1 MTGLNDNHKRR
12 ILTSLQY
19 ADKLLE
25 ESLHALAPGARPLF
39 SSYLQ
44 DLSPAESRRVAS
56 YAEKIREQMS
66 RLMHK
71 CGIEL
76 PSTGT
81 FSTGKLRTCLTS
93 LDLTLE
99 DIHPEKMRG
108 YGKMDSASARDLSWT
123 LQETRRLVSLLLAFL
138 SETRKAQAQEPA
150 GGETEP
156 ALAALVGRFAKIIE
170 NHGLVEFL
178 PALNALGQQVHSFRY
193 EIAVFGKA
201 NAGKSSLINRLLETD
216 LLPVGITPIA
226 AVPIHIA
233 AGPVPLLRVSFADRI
248 EEVPVTRLAEF
259 AGEQEN
265 PANAKHIVALELSVA
280 AGRLREGFAFVNMP
294 GIGCFTTGLN
304 QLSHACLPDSDLG
317 FVLVDGQASVGREH
331 LDLLRALD
339 AARIRSMVIITKC
352 DLLSQ
357 KDMDQVLARTRST
370 IAEHLQST
378 PEVIPFSVIPARMA
392 AAHAWFEQAIF
403 PLRERFRIAL
413 MDALG
418 RRAQSLRSSLLATL
432 DRKATHAP
440 ARKGLSQESERILR
454 RLDESMAACHR
465 RWEEKCDGISG
476 WTGKILEQAA
486 AILARASAGTDP
498 PADFSSDLA
507 AEAVISA
514 IVSHYL
520 PLVQEYEDLESRIRA
535 GIDEL
540 ENGDPA
546 AGVVVQELPKLSSLP
561 APLSSLL
568 NGVLISPPGPTARA
582 NPVAA
587 TRYFRKELEEKLGN
601 PLRQVLEELQPRF
614 AHWVQTS
621 MNALY
626 ESLRLQT
633 DPLRY
638 RSPSQASTDADGS
651 LMADIEFLQSQT

>member
-39 SSYLQ
+39 SGYLQ
-44 DLSPAESRRVAS
+44 DLSPAESRQVAS
-56 YAEKIREQMS
+56 YAVKIREQMS

-71 CGIEL
+71 CGIEISS
-76 PSTGT
+76 PGT
-81 FSTGKLRTCLTS
+81 FATGKLRTCLTS

-108 YGKMDSASARDLSWT
+108 YGKMDSASTRDLSWT
-123 LQETRRLVSLLLAFL
+123 LQEIRRLVSLLLVFL
-138 SETRKAQAQEPA
+138 SETRAAQAQAPA
-150 GGETEP
+150 NGEADP
-156 ALAALVGRFAKIIE
+156 ALAALIGRFAKIIE

-178 PALNALGQQVHSFRY
+178 PALSTLGQQVHSSRY
-193 EIAVFGKA
+193 EIAVFGRA
-201 NAGKSSLINRLLETD
+201 NAGKTSLINRLLETD

-226 AVPIHIA
+226 PVPIRVA
-233 AGPVPLLRVSFADRI
+233 AGPVPLFRVSFADRI

-259 AGEQEN
+259 ASEREN
-265 PANAKHIVALELSVA
+265 PANAKHVVALELSVA
-280 AGRLREGFAFVNMP
+280 AGRLREGFAFLDMP
-294 GIGCFTTGLN
+294 DTGCFTAGWN
-304 QLSHACLPDSDLG
+304 QLSHAGLPDSDLG

-339 AARIRSMVIITKC
+339 AVHIRSMVIITKC

-357 KDMDQVLARTRST
+357 KDLDQVLERTRSV
-370 IAEHLQST
+370 IAEHLRFT
-378 PEVIPFSVIPARMA
+378 PEVIPFSSIPARTA
-392 AAHAWFEQAIF
+392 AAHAWFEQAVL
-403 PLRERFRIAL
+403 PLRERSRVAL
-413 MDALG
+413 LGALG
-418 RRAQSLRSSLLATL
+418 LRAQSLRASLLATL
-432 DRKATHAP
+432 DRKATSGPRGAV
-440 ARKGLSQESERILR
+440 LSPESERILR
-454 RLDESMAACHR
+454 RLDENMAACHR
-465 RWEEKCDGISG
+465 RWEEKCAGISG

-486 AILARASAGTDP
+486 AILARGSAGTDP

-507 AEAVISA
+507 AEAIISA

-520 PLVQEYEDLESRIRA
+520 PFLQEYEDLASRIRA
-535 GIDEL
+535 GVDEL

-568 NGVLISPPGPTARA
+568 NGVRISPPGPAARA
-582 NPVAA
+582 NPAAA
-587 TRYFRKELEEKLGN
+587 TRYFRKELEEKLGS
-601 PLRQVLEELQPRF
+601 PLRRVLEELKPRF

-638 RSPSQASTDADGS
+638 RSPSQAGTDVDGS